1 MENLFYY
8 LHPFVMFDN
17 AHFVNLHLSNP
28 TLSKAE
34 AQSLAN
40 RVYAKDNM
48 ALTGSTGGLLTLPL
62 KLK

>member
-28 TLSKAE
+28 MLSN
-34 AQSLAN
+34 LAKPFVAN
-40 RVYAKDNM
+40 
-48 ALTGSTGGLLTLPL
+48 ALA
-62 KLK
+62 